1 MASEE
6 ILEVK
11 EVANRLKVSTR
22 TVIRLAKR
30 GELVAFKIGD
40 LWRFRRSFVDNYNQ
54 QQIKHPRKG
63 RQGRNEDHNI
73 VFTILKNTI
82 LRRFRIFGFFFCGS
96 RRRS

>member
-40 LWRFRRSFVDNYNQ
+40 LWRFRRSDVDNYIQ
-54 QQIKHPRKG
+54 QQIQR
-63 RQGRNEDHNI
+63 RQQGGKSSDEDEE
-73 VFTILKNTI
+73 
-82 LRRFRIFGFFFCGS
+82 
-96 RRRS
+96 